1 MALFEYTALDT
12 NGKELKGTIQADSE
26 KIARNKLRQDGFI
39 PIDIIAITKQLSLS
53 DKKIKRIDKK
63 IPLSELTL
71 FTRELCALLSA
82 GLEIE
87 RSVAAVA
94 EQIENKSFKEI
105 VEAVHTRI
113 LEGYSLSAGLNE
125 FPKAFPRVF
134 IATIKSGED
143 SGHLAKVL
151 MHLAEYLERQEQ
163 IRQKIIQAI
172 IYPSILTFM
181 SLSIVTFLLTYVT
194 PKIISIFEE
203 SKESLPIAT
212 KMLLAIS
219 HFLQDYGV
227 ILLVL
232 IILLIFAYS
241 RLIKNNI
248 FKEKVDQ
255 FMLRLPL
262 IGKTIKLI
270 ETARFLRTLAIL
282 TQATVPILQSFQV
295 AADLVSSIPIRN
307 QILIAKD
314 RIKEGSSIFLAL
326 KRSTYFSSS
335 SLQFIAS
342 GENSGN
348 LEEMLMRSAQN
359 QERHVEFTINTVL
372 AVFEPLL
379 IIIMGAIVL
388 FIVLATL
395 MPIFQLSSMVS

>member
-1 MALFEYTALDT
+1 
-12 NGKELKGTIQADSE
+12 
-26 KIARNKLRQDGFI
+26 
-39 PIDIIAITKQLSLS
+39 
-53 DKKIKRIDKK
+53 
-63 IPLSELTL
+63 
-71 FTRELCALLSA
+71 
-82 GLEIE
+82 
-87 RSVAAVA
+87 
-94 EQIENKSFKEI
+94 
-105 VEAVHTRI
+105 
-113 LEGYSLSAGLNE
+113 
-125 FPKAFPRVF
+125 
-134 IATIKSGED
+134 IKSGED

-151 MHLAEYLERQEQ
+151 SHLAEYLERQEQ

-203 SKESLPIAT
+203 SKESLPVAT
-212 KMLLAIS
+212 RMLLAIS
-219 HFLQDYGV
+219 HFLQNYGV
-227 ILLVL
+227 ILLIFIML
-232 IILLIFAYS
+232 IIFFYH
-241 RLIKNNI
+241 RLIKNNA
-248 FKEKVDQ
+248 FKERVDQ

-262 IGKTIKLI
+262 IGKTIKLL

-282 TQATVPILQSFQV
+282 TQATVPILQAFQV
-295 AADLVSSIPIRN
+295 AADLVSSIPIRE

-326 KRSTYFSSS
+326 KRSSYFSSS